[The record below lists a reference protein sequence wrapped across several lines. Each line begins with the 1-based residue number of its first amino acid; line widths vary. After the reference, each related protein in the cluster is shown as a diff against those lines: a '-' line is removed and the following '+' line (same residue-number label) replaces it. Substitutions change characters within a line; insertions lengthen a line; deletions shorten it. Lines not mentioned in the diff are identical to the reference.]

1 MANMTFQGYS
11 PAALD
16 FLRKLAR
23 NNRRPWFQARKE
35 IYEQEIKAPTV
46 ELVTAINHQLM
57 DFAPNYISAPKKA
70 IFRIYR
76 DTRFSHDKTPYKTRV
91 AVVFHVQGAQSKTS
105 GAFYYFHFNAKEM
118 LIWGGVYMPP
128 ADELRAFRALLAERY
143 HDFRKIARAKPLRTL
158 MGELQM
164 DQLSRVPKGY
174 AKDHPAEDLLR
185 GKTWGFEALLP
196 AKIVTTPK
204 LVPEIV
210 KRFRVMVPFLEF
222 MNQPVTKH
230 THKPKRMPFGI
241 F

>member
-1 MANMTFQGYS
+1 MAAFDGYS

-23 NNRRPWFQARKE
+23 NNRRPWFQARKH
-35 IYEQEIKAPTV
+35 IYEQEIKAPTI

-57 DFAPNYISAPKKA
+57 DFAPRYISPPKKA

-91 AVVFHVQGAQSKTS
+91 AVVFHVQGARSKTS
-105 GAFYYFHFNAKEM
+105 GAFYYFHFNPKEL

-128 ADELRAFRALLAERY
+128 ADELRALRTLLAER
-143 HDFRKIARAKPLRTL
+143 HEEFRKIVRARPLRSL

-164 DQLSRVPKGY
+164 EQLTRVPKGF

-185 GKTWGFEALLP
+185 GKGWGFEALLSSSL
-196 AKIVTTPK
+196 VTTPK
-204 LVPEIV
+204 LVPELV
-210 KRFRVMVPFLEF
+210 KRFRAMAPFLEF
-222 MNQPVTKH
+222 MNQPLIKPA
-230 THKPKRMPFGI
+230 HKPKRLLFSA

>member
-1 MANMTFQGYS
+1 MTFPGYS

-23 NNRRPWFQARKE
+23 NNRRPWFQRNKH
-35 IYEQEIKAPTV
+35 IYEQEIKAPTI

-91 AVVFHVQGAQSKTS
+91 AVVFHVQSAQSKTS
-105 GAFYYFHFNAKEM
+105 GAFFYFHFNAKELLM
-118 LIWGGVYMPP
+118 WGGVYMPP

-143 HDFRKIARAKPLRTL
+143 EEFRKIVRAKPLRNL

-164 DQLSRVPKGY
+164 EQLTRVPKGFP
-174 AKDHPAEDLLR
+174 KDHPAEDLLR
-185 GKTWGFEALLP
+185 GKGWGFEALLP
-196 AKIVTTPK
+196 ARLVTTPK

-210 KRFRVMVPFLEF
+210 KRFRVMTPFLDF
-222 MNQPVTKH
+222 MNRPLIQR
-230 THKPKRMPFGI
+230 THKPKRMLFSV

>member
-1 MANMTFQGYS
+1 MTFPGYS

-23 NNRRPWFQARKE
+23 NNRRPWFQRNKH
-35 IYEQEIKAPTV
+35 IYEQEIKAPTI

-91 AVVFHVQGAQSKTS
+91 AVVFHVQSAQSKTS
-105 GAFYYFHFNAKEM
+105 GAFFYFHFNAKELLM
-118 LIWGGVYMPP
+118 WGGVYMPP
-128 ADELRAFRALLAERY
+128 ADELRAFRALLAEHY
-143 HDFRKIARAKPLRTL
+143 EEFRKIVRAKPLRNL

-164 DQLSRVPKGY
+164 EQLTRVPKGFP
-174 AKDHPAEDLLR
+174 KDHPAEDLLR
-185 GKTWGFEALLP
+185 GKGWGFEALLP

-210 KRFRVMVPFLEF
+210 KRFRVIAPFLDF
-222 MNQPVTKH
+222 MNRPLVQR
-230 THKPKRMPFGI
+230 THKPKRMLFSV

>member
-1 MANMTFQGYS
+1 MTFPGYS

-23 NNRRPWFQARKE
+23 NNRRPWFQRNKH

-57 DFAPNYISAPKKA
+57 EFAPNYISAPKKA

-91 AVVFHVQGAQSKTS
+91 AVVFHVQSAQSKTS
-105 GAFYYFHFNAKEM
+105 GAFFYFHFNAKEL

-128 ADELRAFRALLAERY
+128 PEELRAFRALLAE
-143 HDFRKIARAKPLRTL
+143 H
-158 MGELQM
+158 
-164 DQLSRVPKGY
+164 
-174 AKDHPAEDLLR
+174 LLR
-185 GKTWGFEALLP
+185 GKGWGFEALLP
-196 AKIVTTPK
+196 AKLVTTPK

-210 KRFRVMVPFLEF
+210 KRFRVMTPFLDF
-222 MNQPVTKH
+222 MNRPLVQRA
-230 THKPKRMPFGI
+230 HKPKRMLFSV

>member
-1 MANMTFQGYS
+1 MVFPGYS
-11 PAALD
+11 PAAFD

-23 NNRRPWFQARKE
+23 NNRRPWFQARKHV
-35 IYEQEIKAPTV
+35 YEQEIKAPTV

-57 DFAPNYISAPKKA
+57 DFAPGYISPPKKA

-91 AVVFHVQGAQSKTS
+91 AVVFHPQGAASRRS
-105 GAFYYFHFNAKEM
+105 GAFFYFHFNVKEL

-128 ADELRAFRALLAERY
+128 ADELRVFRALLAER
-143 HDFRKIARAKPLRTL
+143 HDEFRKIVRAKPLRNL

-164 DQLSRVPKGY
+164 EQLTRVPKGF

-185 GKTWGFEALLP
+185 GKGWGFEALLP
-196 AKIVTTPK
+196 ARLVTTPK

-210 KRFRVMVPFLEF
+210 KRFRVMVPFLDF
-222 MNQPVTKH
+222 MNQPLVKKA
-230 THKPKRMPFGI
+230 HKPKRLLFSA

>member
-1 MANMTFQGYS
+1 MGFTGYS

-23 NNRRPWFQARKE
+23 NNRRPWFQARKH
-35 IYEQEIKAPTV
+35 IYEQEIKAPTI

-57 DFAPNYISAPKKA
+57 EFAPNYISPPKKA

-91 AVVFHVQGAQSKTS
+91 AVVFHCQGAASRRS
-105 GAFYYFHFNAKEM
+105 GAFFYLHFNVKEL

-128 ADELRAFRALLAERY
+128 ADELRVFRALLAER
-143 HDFRKIARAKPLRTL
+143 HEEFRKIIRARPLRSL

-164 DQLSRVPKGY
+164 EQLTRVPKGF

-185 GKTWGFEALLP
+185 GKGWGFEALLP
-196 AKIVTTPK
+196 ARLVTTPK

-210 KRFRVMVPFLEF
+210 KRFRVMVPFLDF
-222 MNQPVTKH
+222 MNQPLVKKA
-230 THKPKRMPFGI
+230 HKPKRLLFSA